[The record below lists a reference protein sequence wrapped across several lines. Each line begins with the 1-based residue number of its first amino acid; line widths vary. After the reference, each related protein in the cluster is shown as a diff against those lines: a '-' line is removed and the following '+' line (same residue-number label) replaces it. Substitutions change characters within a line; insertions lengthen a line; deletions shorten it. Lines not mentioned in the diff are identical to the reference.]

1 MNKVFEKYKDKHKGQ
16 RVFIIGNGPSLSK
29 TDLNLIKDEVSFA
42 MNRISLIYDKNI
54 DWRPTYYLFSS
65 TNVRKNKPWHK
76 KWRQSV
82 IQAISDKRTTPFIA
96 SQFKDDI
103 DPLNKFSNIEWFD
116 SLSETKPDNYGNI
129 HYECFS
135 TNILERIDKTG
146 TTMNLALQMAFYMGF
161 SEIVFLGAD
170 LGWRHDRASDS
181 DPNHFCENYTADI
194 PKPEKANYQ
203 MRNIHSLAVKK
214 FNEAQ
219 KKVKFYN
226 ASLNTVLD
234 VYPIIDYE
242 KYMETG
248 DVVVRL
254 KDMITAKQYWTR
266 PYQFDGL
273 SYKDV

>member
-116 SLSETKPDNYGNI
+116 SLSETKPDIYGNI
-129 HYECFS
+129 RYECFS
-135 TNILERIDKTG
+135 TDIVDRIDKTG
-146 TTMNLALQMAFYMGF
+146 TTMNLALQMAYHMGF

-170 LGWRHDRASDS
+170 LGWRHDRGSNS
-181 DPNHFCENYTADI
+181 DPNHFCSDYTADI

-214 FNEAQ
+214 FKEAD
-219 KKVKFYN
+219 KNVKFYN
-226 ASLNTVLD
+226 ASINTVLD
-234 VYPIIDYE
+234 VYPIINFEEYINN
-242 KYMETG
+242 G
-248 DVVVRL
+248 NIVVRL
-254 KDMITAKQYWTR
+254 EDMIAAKQYWTR
-266 PYQFDGL
+266 SYQFDGL

>member
-29 TDLNLIKDEVSFA
+29 TDLNLIKNEVSFA

-116 SLSETKPDNYGNI
+116 SLSETKPDIYGNI
-129 HYECFS
+129 RYECFS
-135 TNILERIDKTG
+135 TDIVDRIDKTG
-146 TTMNLALQMAFYMGF
+146 TTMNLALQMAYHMGT
-161 SEIVFLGAD
+161 
-170 LGWRHDRASDS
+170 DRDW
-181 DPNHFCENYTADI
+181 
-194 PKPEKANYQ
+194 
-203 MRNIHSLAVKK
+203 
-214 FNEAQ
+214 
-219 KKVKFYN
+219 
-226 ASLNTVLD
+226 
-234 VYPIIDYE
+234 
-242 KYMETG
+242 ETT
-248 DVVVRL
+248 L
-254 KDMITAKQYWTR
+254 Y
-266 PYQFDGL
+266 Y
-273 SYKDV
+273 